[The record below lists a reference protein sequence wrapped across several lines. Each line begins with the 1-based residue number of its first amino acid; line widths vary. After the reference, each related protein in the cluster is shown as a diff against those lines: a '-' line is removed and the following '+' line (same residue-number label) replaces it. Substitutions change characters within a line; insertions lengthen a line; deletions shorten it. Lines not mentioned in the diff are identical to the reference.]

1 MRRDVE
7 SKTDEFQQSFKDLER
22 RFNGELIRNVAV
34 VSIGVYEAVDFI
46 SAYIILHMPENNLI
60 LLLEIQTT
68 LEKLKPTFHL
78 PPRSSCVVGTRL
90 ETIRSITTWI
100 VAGNE
105 GVLWLKGLAGVG
117 KSSLMGSIKD
127 LTLAMGV
134 HGRLG
139 AFLRFDRIQMSD
151 PSRAILS
158 LAYKLAEFDDRIG
171 RAIAQ
176 AVINKPNI
184 NDRSL
189 STQFQDYVIDPLESV
204 TTLKDNGPIVVI
216 VDGLDEC
223 DVGAQRAELLEILSR
238 GFGSRLPFIRLIIAS
253 RPQPDLEHALCPP
266 GSNSSHVL
274 SHRLDTNLP
283 SNKRDIH
290 LYFEKR
296 LDETNDSDI
305 RELFEECHAI
315 EKLSHRAYGLFI
327 WASTI
332 WSFIMVHPSRR
343 LKAVLDTPVSSDAEA
358 ALNSLYKTALQV
370 IITEPG
376 DSNDVKN
383 DIRTILGAV
392 IVAHEP
398 GLTVRAVD
406 GLMFGLGQSI
416 AKHIISMLGSVVSFE
431 DDEPIRLIHKS
442 FDDFLQDQQRCGD
455 EWYISAKDYRR
466 TITIRC
472 FEHLAEYFRTQI
484 SRGSQE
490 LKGDIPS
497 SMSYAAKK
505 CFYHLESLDE
515 TDHHIDEA
523 VRIFLK
529 NYFIQWLSAV
539 PVRTAIG
546 SLRRLVTWTNVRLS
560 NVWIRA

>member
-1 MRRDVE
+1 M
-7 SKTDEFQQSFKDLER
+7 
-22 RFNGELIRNVAV
+22 
-34 VSIGVYEAVDFI
+34 
-46 SAYIILHMPENNLI
+46 
-60 LLLEIQTT
+60 
-68 LEKLKPTFHL
+68 
-78 PPRSSCVVGTRL
+78 
-90 ETIRSITTWI
+90 
-100 VAGNE
+100 
-105 GVLWLKGLAGVG
+105 LWLKGLAGVG

-189 STQFQDYVIDPLESV
+189 SAQFQDYVIDPLESV
-204 TTLKDNGPIVVI
+204 ATLKDNGPIVVI

-223 DVGAQRAELLEILSR
+223 DVGAQRAELLKVLSH
-238 GFGSRLPFIRLIIAS
+238 GFGSQLPFIRLIISS

-266 GSNSSHVL
+266 GSTSSHV
-274 SHRLDTNLP
+274 RPYPLDINSP
-283 SNKRDIH
+283 SNNQDIR
-290 LYFEKR
+290 LYFEKK

-305 RELFEECHAI
+305 HELFDECHAI
-315 EKLSHRAYGLFI
+315 EKLSHRACGLFI

-332 WSFIMVHPSRR
+332 WTFIMAYPSRR
-343 LKAVLDTPVSSDAEA
+343 LKAVLNTPIFPDAEA

-370 IITEPG
+370 IITERG
-376 DSNDVKN
+376 DSNDVRD
-383 DIRTILGAV
+383 DIRTVLGVV

-406 GLMFGLGQSI
+406 GLMFSPGQSI
-416 AKHIISMLGSVVSFE
+416 AKDIVSMLASVVSFG
-431 DDEPIRLIHKS
+431 DDDPIRLIHKS

-455 EWYISAKDYRR
+455 EWYISARDYRYA
-466 TITIRC
+466 ITIRC
-472 FEHLAEYFRTQI
+472 FNHLADYFRTQI
-484 SRGSQE
+484 SRGSQK
-490 LKGDIPS
+490 LKGDVPS
-497 SMSYAAKK
+497 SVSYAAKK
-505 CFYHLESLDE
+505 CFRHLESLDE
-515 TDHHIDEA
+515 ADHHIDET

-539 PVRTAIG
+539 PVETAIY
-546 SLRRLVTWTNVRLS
+546 SLRRLVTWTNVGFF